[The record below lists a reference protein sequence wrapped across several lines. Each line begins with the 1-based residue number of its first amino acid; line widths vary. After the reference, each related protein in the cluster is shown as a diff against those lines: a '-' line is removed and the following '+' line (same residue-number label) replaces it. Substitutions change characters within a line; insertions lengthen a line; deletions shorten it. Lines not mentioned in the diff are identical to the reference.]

1 MDKRC
6 LTELT
11 SLQKE
16 KEQGLTEA
24 ETKEQK
30 ELYKIYLGEIRTQF
44 NATLD
49 NVSVE
54 EKDGTVKPFK
64 EAYKSRMT
72 KLILTFKQKSCENL
86 ITQSNKKQFQ
96 NWNCFCFIK
105 LFNYLYLLP
114 PFWLFFGS

>member
-1 MDKRC
+1 MDKKMLDRIN
-6 LTELT
+6 ELA
-11 SLQKE
+11 KKK

-24 ETKEQK
+24 EQKKQK

-64 EAYKSRMT
+64 EAYK
-72 KLILTFKQKSCENL
+72 KPYDKN
-86 ITQSNKKQFQ
+86 
-96 NWNCFCFIK
+96 
-105 LFNYLYLLP
+105 
-114 PFWLFFGS
+114 

>member
-1 MDKRC
+1 MCDIIALEQIALKNKIMVGRIDLWIKRC

-24 ETKEQK
+24 EQKEQK

-64 EAYKSRMT
+64 EAYK
-72 KLILTFKQKSCENL
+72 KPYDKN
-86 ITQSNKKQFQ
+86 
-96 NWNCFCFIK
+96 
-105 LFNYLYLLP
+105 
-114 PFWLFFGS
+114 

>member
-1 MDKRC
+1 MEMNMGKFSEK
-6 LTELT
+6 LVEL
-11 SLQKE
+11 LELAKKK

-24 ETKEQK
+24 EQKEQK

-64 EAYKSRMT
+64 EAYK
-72 KLILTFKQKSCENL
+72 KPYDKN
-86 ITQSNKKQFQ
+86 
-96 NWNCFCFIK
+96 
-105 LFNYLYLLP
+105 
-114 PFWLFFGS
+114 

>member
-1 MDKRC
+1 MCDIIAVEQIALKNKITVGRIDFIDKKMLDRIN
-6 LTELT
+6 ELA
-11 SLQKE
+11 KKK

-24 ETKEQK
+24 EQKEQK

-64 EAYKSRMT
+64 EAYK
-72 KLILTFKQKSCENL
+72 KPYDKN
-86 ITQSNKKQFQ
+86 
-96 NWNCFCFIK
+96 
-105 LFNYLYLLP
+105 
-114 PFWLFFGS
+114 